1 MQLTIVDVFAERP
14 YEGNQ
19 LAVVRDAAGLD
30 KERMQAIAREMN
42 FSESTFVISESAGRA
57 TVRIFTPGEELPF
70 AGHPTLGTAWVL
82 SGGRGDYL
90 LDLPVGPVPV
100 AFRDGLAWMTPPV
113 AEFGNEI
120 PAEIVAE
127 LLGVAESELDL
138 SITPRTVHCGPWLH
152 IVAVKDL
159 SVLKRVRVDQD
170 IRAGLGFDGYPFIVS
185 RGGYSTDADF
195 AARMMFFD
203 GVSIREDPATG
214 SANAAFAQYLHRLG
228 ERGRFVVEQGFEIRR
243 PSRIYLEVADDRRD
257 MPVTVGG
264 RVQAVAEGRLV

>member
-1 MQLTIVDVFAERP
+1 
-14 YEGNQ
+14 
-19 LAVVRDAAGLD
+19 VRDAAGLD

-42 FSESTFVISESAGRA
+42 FSETTFVLAESTGRA

-82 SGGRGDYL
+82 AGGRGDYV
-90 LDLPVGPVPV
+90 LDLPVGAVPV
-100 AFRDGLAWMTPPV
+100 AFRDGIAWMTPPA

-120 PAEIVAE
+120 PAAIVAE
-127 LLGVAESELDL
+127 LIGVEASELDL
-138 SITPRTVHCGPWLH
+138 SITPRTVHCGPRLH
-152 IVAVKDL
+152 IVAVQDL

-170 IRAGLGFDGYPFIVS
+170 IRAGLGFDGYPFIVC
-185 RGGYSTDADF
+185 RGSYSTDADF

-214 SANAAFAQYLHRLG
+214 SANAAFAQYLHRLDQ
-228 ERGRFVVEQGFEIRR
+228 RGSFIVEQGFEIRR
-243 PSRIYLEVADDRRD
+243 PSRIYLDLANDQRD